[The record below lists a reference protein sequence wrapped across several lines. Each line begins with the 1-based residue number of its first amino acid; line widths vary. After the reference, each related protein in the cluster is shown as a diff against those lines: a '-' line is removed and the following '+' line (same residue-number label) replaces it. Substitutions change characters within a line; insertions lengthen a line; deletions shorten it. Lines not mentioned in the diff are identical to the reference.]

1 MRYALAL
8 FAVLALAYC
17 AQPEKPVNPAPPPAP
32 AEAPAPPPAPVLNS
46 VEAIDLWF
54 KGIQENE
61 ASLTVSENA
70 VTRGDS
76 PATKLKTFKGADG
89 KPVIIKAELMGD
101 KIPNMQEYYLDA
113 NGKLVLLRELI
124 MAGVTNTEN
133 RFYYNNGKLIK
144 ALGRTIKGRMAWDS
158 VPFGDY
164 VSKNPELDFRL
175 NAVFAQESADNYLK
189 GK

>member
-1 MRYALAL
+1 M
-8 FAVLALAYC
+8 
-17 AQPEKPVNPAPPPAP
+17 
-32 AEAPAPPPAPVLNS
+32 
-46 VEAIDLWF
+46 
-54 KGIQENE
+54 
-61 ASLTVSENA
+61 TVSENA

-89 KPVIIKAELMGD
+89 KPAILKAELTGD
-101 KIPNMQEYYLDA
+101 KFPNTQEYYLDDK
-113 NGKLVLLRELI
+113 GKVVLLRELI

-133 RFYYNNGKLIK
+133 RFYYHDGKLLK

-158 VPFGDY
+158 VPFSDY

-175 NAVFAQESADNYLK
+175 NAVIAQESADNYLK